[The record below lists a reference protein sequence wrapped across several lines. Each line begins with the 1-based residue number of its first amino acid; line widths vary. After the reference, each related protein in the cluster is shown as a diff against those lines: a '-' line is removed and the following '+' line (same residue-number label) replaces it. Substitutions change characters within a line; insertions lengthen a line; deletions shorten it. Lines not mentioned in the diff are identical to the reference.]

1 LILLGVL
8 QRLAIHGGPIVDL
21 DGRPAQGTRHEIMF
35 GVLADGGEPVVVKVE
50 RIPGALDRE
59 RAALVWLGTEGL
71 GVAPMLVAFG
81 NATLD
86 GDRVSCLVTERCSG
100 SPPVTVDGWER
111 MGGSVARLTEVGH
124 PDDLLPRLAPDEFV
138 KEHADR
144 VRELGA
150 RLEPF
155 LEPIPDWA
163 ALTQRTL
170 PQSTMMVLT
179 HGDPGPGNYLDTGT
193 TGTLVDWEQAQISP
207 IGLDLGR
214 LMFIALLGS
223 GPTGY
228 QARDHQARCRAAAD
242 GYLNT
247 VANHW
252 RPTAE
257 DIRWWLS
264 VAAIQFIHG
273 RWRDGRRP
281 APWQQA
287 AQILPVA
294 LSSAHNLHT

>member
-1 LILLGVL
+1 ML
-8 QRLAIHGGPIVDL
+8 QRLEIDGGPIVDL
-21 DGRPAQGTRHEIMF
+21 DGRPAQGTRHEIIF
-35 GVLADGGEPVVVKVE
+35 GVLADGGDPVVVKVE

-59 RAALVWLGTEGL
+59 RAALAWLGTEGL
-71 GVAPMLVAFG
+71 GMAPMLVASG
-81 NATLD
+81 DATLD
-86 GDRVSCLVTERCSG
+86 GEPVSCLVTERCPG
-100 SPPVTVDGWER
+100 SPPATVDGWER
-111 MGGSVARLTEVGH
+111 MGGALARLTGAGH
-124 PDDLLPRLAPDEFV
+124 PDDLLPRLGPDEFV

-144 VRELGA
+144 VRELA
-150 RLEPF
+150 ERLDPF

-163 ALTQRTL
+163 ELSRRTL
-170 PQSTMMVLT
+170 PASTMMVLT

-223 GPTGY
+223 GPKGY
-228 QARDHQARCRAAAD
+228 QARDHQARCRAVAH
-242 GYLNT
+242 GYLNA
-247 VANHW
+247 VADHW

-273 RWRDGRRP
+273 RWRTGGRP

-287 AQILPVA
+287 AEILPFT
-294 LSSAHNLHT
+294 LSSTQNLHP